1 MFVLSFLSFPSN
13 MSSFVPPSRRPVA
26 FFPKRIVSADALT
39 AAAAA
44 AAAAAAQRERL
55 IEMFVAT
62 KTLSVPLPP
71 PPKEETVA
79 RCVEPVV
86 EKGDSDFVAPYN
98 IRERRKVR
106 RNRVI
111 DYSKNIEE
119 DSLTEEEQEPEQD

>member
-1 MFVLSFLSFPSN
+1 
-13 MSSFVPPSRRPVA
+13 
-26 FFPKRIVSADALT
+26 VSADALT

-79 RCVEPVV
+79 RRVEPVV

-119 DSLTEEEQEPEQD
+119 DSLTEEEQEQEQD

>member
-1 MFVLSFLSFPSN
+1 

-26 FFPKRIVSADALT
+26 FFPKRIVPADALT
-39 AAAAA
+39 
-44 AAAAAAQRERL
+44 AAAAQRERL

-71 PPKEETVA
+71 PRKETVA
-79 RCVEPVV
+79 RRLEPVV
-86 EKGDSDFVAPYN
+86 EEGDSDFVAPYN

-119 DSLTEEEQEPEQD
+119 DSLTEEEEPEQD

>member
-1 MFVLSFLSFPSN
+1 MGCVGSVFLSFLSFPFN

-44 AAAAAAQRERL
+44 AAQRERL

-62 KTLSVPLPP
+62 KTLSVPLP

-119 DSLTEEEQEPEQD
+119 DSEEEQEPEQD